1 MSSSPPARGVLTP
14 GRRRR
19 RTPGRVIAAAVAAL
33 APLAVVIA
41 AYFALEPD
49 DPPQRTE
56 VAVAADSVGAPPHP
70 AREGR
75 HRVASAAVPDV
86 RLAAV
91 DAFHV
96 RLRTPPRAGLVI
108 DVESGDVLWRRR
120 ALEVLPIA
128 SLTKIMT
135 ALLVTER
142 ARPRER
148 VRITRA
154 ALRYEGSGVGVL
166 PRGKRVSLEVLM
178 NGLLLV
184 SGNDAAIALA
194 DHVAGSEHRFV
205 ALMNRRARAWG
216 LDCTRFVSTH
226 GLEAGNRS
234 CARDLAVLTRR
245 AIAEPRIRRSA
256 RRRQASFRFP
266 IKGGRLFL
274 SGHNPLLRLGYRGAV
289 GLKTGYTEAA
299 GRCFVG
305 VARRGGRVLAVV
317 LLNSADPGQ
326 QAVRLL
332 NEAFARPDA

>member
-1 MSSSPPARGVLTP
+1 MSRPSVPTGVLTP

-19 RTPGRVIAAAVAAL
+19 APERVAAAVALAL
-33 APLAVVIA
+33 APFAVAISAYLA
-41 AYFALEPD
+41 FEPD
-49 DPPQRTE
+49 DPPRRTD
-56 VAVAADSVGAPPHP
+56 VAVVVDRVVTHPRRAPEPA
-70 AREGR
+70 ARER
-75 HRVASAAVPDV
+75 SPDV

-96 RLRTPPRAGLVI
+96 RLRPSPQAGLVI
-108 DVESGDVLWRRR
+108 DVRSGDVLWRHRPMK
-120 ALEVLPIA
+120 VLPIA

-154 ALRYEGSGVGVL
+154 ALHYEGSGVGVL
-166 PRGKRVSLEVLM
+166 PRGKRVSLEALL

-194 DHVAGSEHRFV
+194 DHVAGSERRFV
-205 ALMNRRARAWG
+205 RQMNRRARALG
-216 LDCTRFVSTH
+216 LRCTRFVSTH

-234 CARDLAVLTRR
+234 CARDLAVLTRLAMAR
-245 AIAEPRIRRSA
+245 PRIRRIA

-274 SGHNPLLRLGYRGAV
+274 SGHNPLLRLGYRGAI
-289 GLKTGYTEAA
+289 GLKTGYTYAA

-305 VARRGGRVLAVV
+305 VARRRGHAFAVV
-317 LLNSADPGQ
+317 LLDSPDPGK
-326 QAVRLL
+326 QAARLL
-332 NEAFARPDA
+332 NEAFAL